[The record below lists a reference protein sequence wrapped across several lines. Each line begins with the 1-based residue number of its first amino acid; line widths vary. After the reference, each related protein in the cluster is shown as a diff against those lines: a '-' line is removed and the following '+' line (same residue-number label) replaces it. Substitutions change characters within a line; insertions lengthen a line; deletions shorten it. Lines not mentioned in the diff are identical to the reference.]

1 MIIKKINNDK
11 TMKFD
16 SLRKEAINSIKNFSS
31 LNELPKYSESNLDIS
46 NSTFLSEKIV
56 IRELDY
62 YFSNAISRSSKT
74 MSECR
79 QARQKIKKT
88 GTNS

>member
-1 MIIKKINNDK
+1 M
-11 TMKFD
+11 TA
-16 SLRKEAINSIKNFSS
+16 LEKEAINSIKNFSS
-31 LNELPKYSESNLDIS
+31 LNELPKYSRSNLDIS

-62 YFSNAISRSSKT
+62 YFSNAISSSSKT

-79 QARQKIKKT
+79 QARKKLKKL
-88 GTNS
+88 GQILNDYIY